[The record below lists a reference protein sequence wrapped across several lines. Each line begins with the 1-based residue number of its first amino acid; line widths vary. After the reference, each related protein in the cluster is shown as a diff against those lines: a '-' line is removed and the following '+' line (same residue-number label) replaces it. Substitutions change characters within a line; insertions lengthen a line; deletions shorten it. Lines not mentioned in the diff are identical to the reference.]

1 MGAPG
6 RNRRQYDK
14 PKDMWNLQRINA
26 DNELK
31 EEFGLKNMKELW
43 KVQSE
48 ISRIRSNVR
57 TLLSGSSEQNTKV
70 QENILT
76 RLSKYGIANKTS
88 SLDNLLDLKE
98 NAFLSR
104 RLQSLVFKRGMA
116 KTIKQARQ
124 LIVHGY
130 ISIGGKRVNR
140 PGYLV
145 SVDEESKIGYYKPID
160 LAGVKQKV
168 EAPSAVEAAAAAT
181 TVPAS
186 EEVVAA

>member
-1 MGAPG
+1 MGSPK
-6 RNRRQYDK
+6 RNRKQYDK

-26 DNELK
+26 DNAIL
-31 EEFGLKNMKELW
+31 EEFGLKNMRELW

-48 ISRIRSNVR
+48 LSRIRSNVR
-57 TLLSGSSEQNTKV
+57 TLLSGSSEQNKKIE
-70 QENILT
+70 ENILL
-76 RLSKYGIANKTS
+76 RLSKYGIATKTS

-104 RLQSLVFKRGMA
+104 RLQSLVFKRGLA

-145 SVDEESKIGYYKPID
+145 SVDEETKIGYYKPID
-160 LAGVKQKV
+160 IEGVKQKA
-168 EAPSAVEAAAAAT
+168 EAPAAEAT
-181 TVPAS
+181 TAPPA
-186 EEVVAA
+186 EVSAA